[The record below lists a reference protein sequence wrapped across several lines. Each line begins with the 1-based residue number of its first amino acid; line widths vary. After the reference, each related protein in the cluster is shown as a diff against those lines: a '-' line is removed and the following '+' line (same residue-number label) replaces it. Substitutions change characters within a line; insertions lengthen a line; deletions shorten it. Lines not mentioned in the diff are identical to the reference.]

1 MRMTKKKGVHFEKQ
15 ASPAKDKRAV
25 RKALEKEKKELTA
38 RTIKTLKTLKK
49 RSDLIKEKGKSLAK
63 GCGMMCGL

>member
-1 MRMTKKKGVHFEKQ
+1 M
-15 ASPAKDKRAV
+15 
-25 RKALEKEKKELTA
+25 RKALAKEKKELTA
-38 RTIKTLKTLKK
+38 RTIKMLKTLKK